1 MEIKKKSLGDMT
13 YNELEQ
19 IMKNPKKS
27 NLTMGDYMR
36 LIEMVSAVKNVTE
49 NKGEYE
55 ARIKRLETQ
64 VFGMN
69 THISNMEAKLKKLS
83 RMVAN
88 SLLDDEDE
96 EDD

>member
-36 LIEMVSAVKNVTE
+36 LIEMVSAAKNVTE
-49 NKGEYE
+49 NRGEYE
-55 ARIKRLETQ
+55 ARIKRIEERLFGLNNCMNNLEGK
-64 VFGMN
+64 VN
-69 THISNMEAKLKKLS
+69 KLTRL
-83 RMVAN
+83 VTAG
-88 SLLDDEDE
+88 LLDEEDE
-96 EDD
+96 E